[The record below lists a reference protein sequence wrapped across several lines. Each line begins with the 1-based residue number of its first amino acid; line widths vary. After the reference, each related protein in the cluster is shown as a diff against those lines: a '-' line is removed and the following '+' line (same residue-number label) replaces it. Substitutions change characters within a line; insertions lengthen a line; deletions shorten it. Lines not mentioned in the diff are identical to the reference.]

1 VDGGEEG
8 ARELVERV
16 ATDVVLSLAPPH
28 ELSAR
33 SALSSKVSKIQFDGP
48 LATVELALEGNGRL
62 FATVTRGALNELDLK
77 PGSHV
82 FSLFKTA
89 ALDERGI
96 GGVPAHVSENSADLT
111 TSDYQRNPRA

>member
-16 ATDVVLSLAPPH
+16 TTDVVLSLAPPH

-33 SALSSKVSKIQFDGP
+33 SALSSTVSKIQFDGP
-48 LATVELALEGNGRL
+48 LATVELALEGDGRL
-62 FATVTRGALNELDLK
+62 FATVTRGALNELDIK

-82 FSLFKTA
+82 FVLSKTGS
-89 ALDERGI
+89 R
-96 GGVPAHVSENSADLT
+96 
-111 TSDYQRNPRA
+111 RARHWWHPGSRFRK

>member
-1 VDGGEEG
+1 M
-8 ARELVERV
+8 
-16 ATDVVLSLAPPH
+16 
-28 ELSAR
+28 
-33 SALSSKVSKIQFDGP
+33 
-48 LATVELALEGNGRL
+48 
-62 FATVTRGALNELDLK
+62 TRGALNELDLK

-82 FSLFKTA
+82 FALFKIA